1 MSQAGLRFLASG
13 ALLLMAGQ
21 IIGCSGS
28 AEPEQPPVPS
38 AAPTV
43 TATSSTGATPPA
55 SAEERD
61 TPATAS
67 VTTPPPKPF
76 TIPTLI
82 GVPSPIQVPPQEII
96 VLDGLPGD
104 AAVPA
109 LPKPFAMPVH
119 DPTLEMLII
128 QTLEDSLAGHDGDK
142 PLPSYSVVVH
152 NLADGRSAAVNDD
165 QVYFSASLF
174 KVGLLLEAYRQR
186 DAGELD
192 LSDGITLEES
202 HAEHDYGTLE
212 ILGLE
217 AGDTISVSDA
227 IRAMITISDT
237 PTAIMMQE
245 LLGPLRV
252 DATYRELG
260 LQDMRYVGDLPASA
274 RDMAVLLKAIARGH
288 EVTNESR
295 LEMLS
300 LLLQEWVRDRV
311 IAGLPPGTP
320 AAHKHGTFYAE
331 GLEAWHDAALVW
343 GPGGPYVI
351 IVLSDHTGESG
362 PTVALSRAVFDYF
375 AGSAEE
381 MAEDGPD
388 G

>member
-1 MSQAGLRFLASG
+1 MSQAGLRFLAGG
-13 ALLLMAGQ
+13 ALLLVAGQ

-28 AEPEQPPVPS
+28 VEPEQPPVPS
-38 AAPTV
+38 ATPTV
-43 TATSSTGATPPA
+43 TATSSTEVTPRDL
-55 SAEERD
+55 AEERD
-61 TPATAS
+61 TITVVPSAMPA
-67 VTTPPPKPF
+67 PKPF
-76 TIPTLI
+76 TAPTLI
-82 GVPSPIQVPPQEII
+82 GVPSPIQIPTQEIV

-104 AAVPA
+104 AVVPA
-109 LPKPFAMPVH
+109 LPEPFAMPVH

-128 QTLEDSLAGHDGDK
+128 QTIEDSLADHDSDE

-165 QVYFSASLF
+165 QVYYSASLF
-174 KVGLLLEAYRQR
+174 KMGLLLEAYRQR

-192 LSDGITLEES
+192 FSDGITLEES
-202 HAEHDYGTLE
+202 HTEHDYGTLE

-217 AGDTISVSDA
+217 VGDTISISDA
-227 IRAMITISDT
+227 VRAMIIISDT

-252 DATYRELG
+252 DAAYRELG
-260 LQDMRYVGDLPASA
+260 LQDMRYVVDLPTSA

-300 LLLQEWVRDRV
+300 LLLQEWFRDG
-311 IAGLPPGTP
+311 IHAGLPPGTP
-320 AAHKHGTFYAE
+320 AAHKTGNWNKAT
-331 GLEAWHDAALVW
+331 HDAALVW
-343 GPGGPYVI
+343 GPSGPYVI
-351 IVLSDHTGESG
+351 VVLSDQSWEWG

-375 AGSAEE
+375 AGSTEE
-381 MAEDGPD
+381 MAEDDPD

>member
-1 MSQAGLRFLASG
+1 M
-13 ALLLMAGQ
+13 
-21 IIGCSGS
+21 
-28 AEPEQPPVPS
+28 
-38 AAPTV
+38 
-43 TATSSTGATPPA
+43 
-55 SAEERD
+55 
-61 TPATAS
+61 
-67 VTTPPPKPF
+67 
-76 TIPTLI
+76 
-82 GVPSPIQVPPQEII
+82 
-96 VLDGLPGD
+96 LDGLPGD
-104 AAVPA
+104 AAVPP
-109 LPKPFAMPVH
+109 LPEPFAMPVH
-119 DPTLEMLII
+119 DPTLEMLIVK
-128 QTLEDSLAGHDGDK
+128 TLEDSLAGHDSDK

-192 LSDGITLEES
+192 FSDGITLEES
-202 HAEHDYGTLE
+202 HAEHDFGTLE

-217 AGDTISVSDA
+217 VGDTISISDA

-252 DATYRELG
+252 DATYRALG
-260 LQDMRYVGDLPASA
+260 LQDTRYVGDLPTSA

-311 IAGLPPGTP
+311 IAGLPSGTP

-331 GLEAWHDAALVW
+331 GLKAWHDAALVW
-343 GPGGPYVI
+343 GPSGPYVI
-351 IVLSDHTGESG
+351 IVLSDHTGERG

-375 AGSAEE
+375 AGHTQEVA
-381 MAEDGPD
+381 ADDPD

>member
-1 MSQAGLRFLASG
+1 MAGG

-21 IIGCSGS
+21 VIGCSDS
-28 AEPEQPPVPS
+28 VESEQPYLPYS
-38 AAPTV
+38 TPTA
-43 TATSSTGATPPA
+43 ATSPTEATAPA
-55 SAEERD
+55 SSEDRD
-61 TPATAS
+61 TPATPK
-67 VTTPPPKPF
+67 VITPTPKPF
-76 TIPTLI
+76 TTPALT
-82 GVPSPIQVPPQEII
+82 GVPSPIQVPTQEII

-104 AAVPA
+104 AVVPT
-109 LPKPFAMPVH
+109 LPEPFAMPVH

-128 QTLEDSLAGHDGDK
+128 QTLEDSLADHDSDK

-165 QVYFSASLF
+165 QIYFSASLF

-186 DAGELD
+186 DVGELD
-192 LSDGITLEES
+192 FSDGITLEES
-202 HAEHDYGTLE
+202 HAEHDFGTLE
-212 ILGLE
+212 ILGLKV
-217 AGDTISVSDA
+217 GDTISISDA

-252 DATYRELG
+252 DATYRALG
-260 LQDMRYVGDLPASA
+260 LKDTRYVSDLPTSA
-274 RDMAVLLKAIARGH
+274 GDMAVLLKAIARGH

-331 GLEAWHDAALVW
+331 GLKAWHDAALVW
-343 GPGGPYVI
+343 GPSGPYVI
-351 IVLSDHTGESG
+351 IVLSDHTGERG
-362 PTVALSRAVFDYF
+362 PTVAVSRAVFDYF
-375 AGSAEE
+375 ASSTEE
-381 MAEDGPD
+381 AAADAPD